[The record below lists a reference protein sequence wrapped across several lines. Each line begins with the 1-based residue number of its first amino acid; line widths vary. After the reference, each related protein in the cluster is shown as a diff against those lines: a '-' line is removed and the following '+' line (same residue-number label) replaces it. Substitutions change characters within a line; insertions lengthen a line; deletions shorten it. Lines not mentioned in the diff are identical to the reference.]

1 MGRLDAE
8 ARMAMKVLSAR
19 GSTQIEIARLL
30 GVTEGAVRYHARR
43 MTAQAVDRRAQQR
56 PKAEA
61 YAVAIEHWRTQQD
74 GGGVNLAALHDWL
87 RREHDYDGSLRS
99 VQRYWRRTYPAPAV
113 RARRRVETPPGAQA
127 QVDWA
132 YFPAVIVGDEAVDL
146 VALHMVLSW
155 SRQEA
160 IVWARSKDMLAWLGC
175 HTACFARLGGVP
187 ATLRVDNEK
196 TAISRG
202 AGAWGTIN
210 PTYRRYAA
218 LMKFHVDAC
227 APRQPQHKGK
237 VERRVRDQR
246 TAIDPYGRTF
256 RDLAELQAWTD
267 ARLAARAAE
276 RRCPAT
282 GTTVADAWAEERR
295 LLTPLPET
303 APEPFDLVA
312 ARRVG
317 RDALVAFEGR
327 QYSVLFRLAGE
338 TVEVRGVAGAVQVL
352 KDCAIVASHPRGTER
367 RIVIDQ
373 RHYDGP
379 STERVIAP
387 PPLGR
392 MGARIQELATLPVAR
407 RSIDLYAA
415 LAEVSR

>member
-8 ARMAMKVLSAR
+8 ARMAIKVLSAR
-19 GSTQIEIARLL
+19 GSRQSEIARLL
-30 GVTEGAVRYHARR
+30 RVTEGAVRYHARR
-43 MTAQAVDRRAQQR
+43 MSAGAVDGRAQQR

-61 YAVAIEHWRTQQD
+61 FAAAIEYWRGQQD
-74 GGGVNLAALHDWL
+74 GEGVNLAALHDWL
-87 RREHDYDGSLRS
+87 RREHGYDGSLRS
-99 VQRYWRRTYPAPAV
+99 VQRYWRRTFPAPAV

-132 YFPAVIVGDEAVDL
+132 HFPAVIVGDEAVDL

-160 IVWARSKDMLAWLGC
+160 IVWARSKDMLAWLSC
-175 HTACFARLGGVP
+175 HTACFVRLGGVP

-196 TAISRG
+196 TAVARG

-210 PTYRRYAA
+210 PSYRRYAG

-227 APRQPQHKGK
+227 APRQPQRKGK
-237 VERRVRDQR
+237 VERRVRDHR
-246 TAIDPYGRTF
+246 AAIDPCGRSF

-267 ARLAARAAE
+267 ARVAARAAE

-282 GTTVADAWAEERR
+282 GTTVAEAWAEERH

-303 APEPFDLVA
+303 APEPFDLIA
-312 ARRVG
+312 ARVVG
-317 RDALVAFEGR
+317 RDGLVAFEGR
-327 QYSVLFRLAGE
+327 QYSVPFRLVGE
-338 TVEVRGVAGAVQVL
+338 SVEVRGIAGAVQVL
-352 KDCAIVASHPRGTER
+352 KDCAVVACHPRGTAR
-367 RIVIDQ
+367 RLVIDQ
-373 RHYDGP
+373 WHYDGP
-379 STERVIAP
+379 SSERVIAP

-407 RSIDLYAA
+407 RSIELYAA
-415 LAEVSR
+415 LAEVAR

>member
-8 ARMAMKVLSAR
+8 ARMAIKVLSAR
-19 GSTQIEIARLL
+19 GSAQSEIARLL
-30 GVTEGAVRYHARR
+30 GVTEGAVRYHCRR
-43 MTAQAVDRRAQQR
+43 MAGGVLDGRARQR

-61 YAVAIEHWRTQQD
+61 FAVAIEHWRGQQD
-74 GGGVNLAALHDWL
+74 GDGVNLAALHEWL
-87 RREHDYDGSLRS
+87 RREHGYDGSLRS
-99 VQRYWRRTYPAPAV
+99 VQRYWRRTFPAPAI
-113 RARRRVETPPGAQA
+113 RARRRVETPAGAQA

-132 YFPAVIVGDEAVDL
+132 HFPAVIVGDAAVDL

-175 HTACFARLGGVP
+175 HTACFVRLGGVP

-196 TAISRG
+196 TAVARG

-210 PTYRRYAA
+210 PTYRRYAG

-227 APRQPQHKGK
+227 APRQPQRKGK

-246 TAIDPYGRTF
+246 AAIDPYGRTF

-267 ARLAARAAE
+267 ARVAARAAE

-282 GTTVADAWAEERR
+282 ATTVAEAWAEERR
-295 LLTPLPET
+295 LLTPVPET

-317 RDALVAFEGR
+317 RDGLVAFEGR
-327 QYSVLFRLAGE
+327 QYSVPFRLVGE
-338 TVEVRGVAGAVQVL
+338 AVEVRGAAGAVQVL
-352 KDCAIVASHPRGTER
+352 KDCEIIACHPGGTER

-392 MGARIQELATLPVAR
+392 MGARIQELATVPVAR
-407 RSIDLYAA
+407 RSIELYAA
-415 LAEVSR
+415 LAEVAR

>member
-1 MGRLDAE
+1 MGRLDEE
-8 ARMAMKVLSAR
+8 ARMTIKALSAR
-19 GSTQIEIARLL
+19 GSTQSEIARLL
-30 GVTEGAVRYHARR
+30 GVTEGAVRYHAKR
-43 MTAQAVDRRAQQR
+43 MAVGAVDGRAQQR

-61 YAVAIEHWRTQQD
+61 FAAAVEHWRSQQE
-74 GGGVNLAALHDWL
+74 GGGVNLAALHEWL
-87 RREHDYDGSLRS
+87 RREHGYDGSLRS
-99 VQRYWRRTYPAPAV
+99 VQRYWRRTFPAPAV

-132 YFPAVIVGDEAVDL
+132 HFRAVIVGNEAVDL

-160 IVWARSKDMLAWLGC
+160 IVWARSRDMLAWLGC
-175 HTACFARLGGVP
+175 HTACFSRLGGVP

-196 TAISRG
+196 TAVARG
-202 AGAWGTIN
+202 AGSWGTIN
-210 PTYRRYAA
+210 PTYRRYAG

-227 APRQPQHKGK
+227 APRQPQRKGK

-256 RDLAELQAWTD
+256 RDLAELQDWTD

-276 RRCPAT
+276 RRCPAS
-282 GTTVADAWAEERR
+282 GTTVAEAWAEERL
-295 LLTPLPET
+295 LLTPMPET
-303 APEPFDLVA
+303 TPEPFDLVA
-312 ARRVG
+312 ARVVG
-317 RDALVAFEGR
+317 RDGLVAFEGR
-327 QYSVLFRLAGE
+327 QYSVPFRLVGE
-338 TVEVRGVAGAVQVL
+338 TVEVRGIAGAVQVL
-352 KDCAIVASHPRGTER
+352 KDCQTVACHPRGTER
-367 RIVIDQ
+367 RLVIEQ

-392 MGARIQELATLPVAR
+392 MGARIQQLAAMPVAR

-415 LAEVSR
+415 LAEVAQ